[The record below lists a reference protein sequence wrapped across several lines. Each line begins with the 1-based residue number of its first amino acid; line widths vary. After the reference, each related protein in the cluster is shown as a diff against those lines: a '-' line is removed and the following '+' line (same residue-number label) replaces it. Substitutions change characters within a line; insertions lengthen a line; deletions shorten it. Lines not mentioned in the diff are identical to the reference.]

1 MNTLISKR
9 IISFFLPLLS
19 LFCTYGTL
27 FGAVPPEYIRLA
39 PLYTEIDAPTAVALD
54 SGGRLYVAEAS
65 RNRVE
70 VLSQG
75 GTYLATIPR
84 LAKPISVAVAN
95 NNGRIFVGNKARGNV
110 EVYDAEFNFLF
121 KLGQGNGEFI
131 QPASIA
137 IDPSGDIYVADTLN
151 KNIPK
156 RKRIL
161 KNQRAYLSNFE
172 GNYES

>member
-9 IISFFLPLLS
+9 IISFVLIVFSLL
-19 LFCTYGTL
+19 CTYGTSL
-27 FGAVPPEYIRLA
+27 GTVSPEYVRLA
-39 PLYTEIDAPTAVALD
+39 PFYSEITAPTSVAFVSD
-54 SGGRLYVAEAS
+54 GRLCPNITEAS
-65 RNRVE
+65 RSRVV

-75 GTYLATIPR
+75 ENPLATM
-84 LAKPISVAVAN
+84 KPISVAVAN

-110 EVYDAEFNFLF
+110 EVYDAESNLLF
-121 KLGQGNGEFI
+121 KLGQENGEFA

-137 IDPSGDIYVADTLN
+137 IDSSGDVHVTDTLN

-172 GNYES
+172 GNYGS